1 MKPAFLILK
10 NVERLRLADK
20 EDKEDGELYL
30 GRAHLCCK
38 QTQFSNVFLQLV
50 LSGRNFSMLNV
61 WLILKTETKIALS
74 KSVKN
79 LNYKFDLFQKRFMN
93 FRNPNNSG
101 TWMISLLFALWNPLI
116 YNTWEKPFDLMKKVP
131 SQNDHLQLP
140 RSWSRELWLFV
151 IRVSYLTMVLAFVL
165 TRRQT

>member
-38 QTQFSNVFLQLV
+38 QTEFSNVFLQLV

-101 TWMISLLFALWNPLI
+101 T
-116 YNTWEKPFDLMKKVP
+116 
-131 SQNDHLQLP
+131 
-140 RSWSRELWLFV
+140 
-151 IRVSYLTMVLAFVL
+151 
-165 TRRQT
+165 